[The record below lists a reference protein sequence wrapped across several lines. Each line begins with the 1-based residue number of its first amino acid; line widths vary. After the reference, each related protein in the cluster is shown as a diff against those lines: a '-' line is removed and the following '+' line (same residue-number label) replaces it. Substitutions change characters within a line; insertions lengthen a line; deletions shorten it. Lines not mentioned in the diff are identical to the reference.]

1 MCYQQRPENMWIPLC
16 FRECSFLSKTVK
28 AEEVG
33 ARAIIVA
40 NQDPE
45 SDEFYIEMINDN
57 TSREVHIPAGFL
69 LGKNG
74 YVCWHQTFPNC
85 VGGFQGSYRYLS
97 LKTVLWLPFVQIW
110 NLILTPVY
118 CSWVWKICNKNSC
131 WTLSVCHCVFIDC
144 ASSEVKFPG

>member
-1 MCYQQRPENMWIPLC
+1 
-16 FRECSFLSKTVK
+16 LSKTVK

-33 ARAIIVA
+33 AQAIIVA

-74 YVCWHQTFPNC
+74 YVC
-85 VGGFQGSYRYLS
+85 
-97 LKTVLWLPFVQIW
+97 
-110 NLILTPVY
+110 
-118 CSWVWKICNKNSC
+118 
-131 WTLSVCHCVFIDC
+131 
-144 ASSEVKFPG
+144 

>member
-1 MCYQQRPENMWIPLC
+1 MKGLKKIRIWLC

-45 SDEFYIEMINDN
+45 SDEFYIEMIDDN
-57 TSREVHIPAGFL
+57 TFREVHIPAGFL

-74 YVCWHQTFPNC
+74 YVFVATCHSQTMQQASR
-85 VGGFQGSYRYLS
+85 GYMDA
-97 LKTVLWLPFVQIW
+97 
-110 NLILTPVY
+110 
-118 CSWVWKICNKNSC
+118 
-131 WTLSVCHCVFIDC
+131 SV
-144 ASSEVKFPG
+144 

>member
-1 MCYQQRPENMWIPLC
+1 M
-16 FRECSFLSKTVK
+16 SKTVK

-74 YVCWHQTFPNC
+74 YVCWRQTFPNC
-85 VGGFQGSYRYLS
+85 VRDFQGSYRYLC
-97 LKTVLWLPFVQIW
+97 LKTEL
-110 NLILTPVY
+110 
-118 CSWVWKICNKNSC
+118 
-131 WTLSVCHCVFIDC
+131 
-144 ASSEVKFPG
+144 

>member
-1 MCYQQRPENMWIPLC
+1 
-16 FRECSFLSKTVK
+16 LSKTVK

-57 TSREVHIPAGFL
+57 TFREVHIPAGFL

-74 YVCWHQTFPNC
+74 YVCWHQTFSNC
-85 VGGFQGSYRYLS
+85 VRGFQGSYRYLF
-97 LKTVLWLPFVQIW
+97 LKTEL
-110 NLILTPVY
+110 
-118 CSWVWKICNKNSC
+118 
-131 WTLSVCHCVFIDC
+131 
-144 ASSEVKFPG
+144 

>member
-1 MCYQQRPENMWIPLC
+1 MCYQQRPENIWIPLC

-74 YVCWHQTFPNC
+74 YVCWHQTFPIC
-85 VGGFQGSYRYLS
+85 VRGFQGSYRYLS

-110 NLILTPVY
+110 NLILTPIYSECEWFATKIVVEHWVSVIVY
-118 CSWVWKICNKNSC
+118 
-131 WTLSVCHCVFIDC
+131 L
-144 ASSEVKFPG
+144 

>member
-1 MCYQQRPENMWIPLC
+1 
-16 FRECSFLSKTVK
+16 LSKTIK

-33 ARAIIVA
+33 ARAIIVT

-74 YVCWHQTFPNC
+74 YVFWLQTFPNC
-85 VGGFQGSYRYLS
+85 VRGFQGSYRYLC
-97 LKTVLWLPFVQIW
+97 LKTEL
-110 NLILTPVY
+110 
-118 CSWVWKICNKNSC
+118 
-131 WTLSVCHCVFIDC
+131 
-144 ASSEVKFPG
+144 

>member
-1 MCYQQRPENMWIPLC
+1 MCLQQRPENIWIPLC

-33 ARAIIVA
+33 ARAIIVT
-40 NQDPE
+40 NQDPD

-74 YVCWHQTFPNC
+74 YVCWHQTFSNC
-85 VGGFQGSYRYLS
+85 VRGFQGSYRYLC
-97 LKTVLWLPFVQIW
+97 LKTELWIPFVQTW
-110 NLILTPVY
+110 TLILTPVY
-118 CSWVWKICNKNSC
+118 CSECEWYAAKTDVEHWV
-131 WTLSVCHCVFIDC
+131 SVIVYL
-144 ASSEVKFPG
+144 

>member
-1 MCYQQRPENMWIPLC
+1 MCCQQRPENILIPLC
-16 FRECSFLSKTVK
+16 FRECSFLSKTIK

-85 VGGFQGSYRYLS
+85 VRGFQGSYRYLC
-97 LKTVLWLPFVQIW
+97 LKTELWMPFVQIW

-118 CSWVWKICNKNSC
+118 CSECERFTAKTDGEHWV
-131 WTLSVCHCVFIDC
+131 SVIVYL
-144 ASSEVKFPG
+144 

>member
-1 MCYQQRPENMWIPLC
+1 
-16 FRECSFLSKTVK
+16 LSKTVK

-57 TSREVHIPAGFL
+57 TFREVHIPAGFL

-74 YVCWHQTFPNC
+74 YVCCNQAFPNC
-85 VGGFQGSYRYLS
+85 ATGFQGLYRCLC
-97 LKTVLWLPFVQIW
+97 LMTKL
-110 NLILTPVY
+110 
-118 CSWVWKICNKNSC
+118 
-131 WTLSVCHCVFIDC
+131 
-144 ASSEVKFPG
+144 

>member
-1 MCYQQRPENMWIPLC
+1 MCFQQRPENIWIPLC

-33 ARAIIVA
+33 AQAIIVA

-74 YVCWHQTFPNC
+74 YVCWHQTFSNC
-85 VGGFQGSYRYLS
+85 VRSFQGSQNYECHLFKSEIWFWPLYIVLSVNDLQQKQMLSTECLS
-97 LKTVLWLPFVQIW
+97 LYIYRLCFFLSEI
-110 NLILTPVY
+110 
-118 CSWVWKICNKNSC
+118 SWVRSLFW
-131 WTLSVCHCVFIDC
+131 CH
-144 ASSEVKFPG
+144 